1 MSLPEVHLVGDRSQ
15 LVDLASIAAPIR
27 EAGLLEPVLVAGGQH
42 PAAMTPRPE
51 VVADVTLELTADA
64 DSGVTPLTD
73 MIRRLD
79 EHFGERPPAAVIVR
93 GDTIAG
99 LAGALAAFWRRI
111 PVVHLEAGV
120 RSGDLRSPFPDDANQ
135 RLVAQVAALH
145 LAPTALAAMN
155 LLDEHIA
162 ADDVLIIGTTVA
174 DETLAAAAGKLPL
187 SDAAITAARATAG
200 DRRRVLVTGH
210 RHDAQARVQGGSGI
224 EKAVRFYADA
234 WINGDRAAVRRMI
247 APDAEIDWNL
257 DEPVDDEE
265 LVQTLH
271 RMAMFADS
279 VTVVSQNYSDERAAV
294 IYDCAAPFGTARIVE
309 FLTVVDG
316 RITEV
321 RQVHDR
327 VAVRCFFPGLL
338 EYPGSPDPF
347 EPPD

>member
-1 MSLPEVHLVGDRSQ
+1 MSLPEIHLVGDRREVVK
-15 LVDLASIAAPIR
+15 LTSIAEAIR
-27 EAGLLEPVLVAGGQH
+27 EAGLLAPVLVVGGRH
-42 PAAMTPRPE
+42 PAAMTVPPE
-51 VVADVTLELTADA
+51 VTADVTLELTADTDREA
-64 DSGVTPLTD
+64 APLAD
-73 MIRRLD
+73 MISRLD
-79 EHFGERPPAAVIVR
+79 QHFGERPPAAVIVH
-93 GDTIAG
+93 GDTMTG

-111 PVVHLEAGV
+111 PVVHFEAGV
-120 RSGDLRSPFPDDANQ
+120 RSGDLGSPLPDEANR

-162 ADDVLIIGTTVA
+162 ADDVLVIGSTVGDA
-174 DETLAAAAGKLPL
+174 TLAAAARKLPF
-187 SDAAITAARATAG
+187 SDAAIAAARTTAG
-200 DRRRVLVTGH
+200 DRRKVLVTG
-210 RHDAQARVQGGSGI
+210 RPDEPQARAQAGNGI
-224 EKAVRFYADA
+224 DKAVRFYADA

-271 RMAMFADS
+271 RMATFADS
-279 VTVVSQNYSDERAAV
+279 VTVVSQNYSDERAVV

-321 RQVHDR
+321 RQVHDA
-327 VAVRCFFPGLL
+327 VAVRRFFPGLL

>member
-1 MSLPEVHLVGDRSQ
+1 MSLPEIHLVGDRRE
-15 LVDLASIAAPIR
+15 LVKLATIAAAIR
-27 EAGLLEPVLVAGGQH
+27 EAGLLAPVLVTGGQH
-42 PAAMTPRPE
+42 PAAMTVPSE
-51 VVADVTLELTADA
+51 VPADVALELPPDTGSAA
-64 DSGVTPLTD
+64 ASLTE

-79 EHFGERPPAAVIVR
+79 EHFGERPPAAVIVCE
-93 GDTIAG
+93 GTATG
-99 LAGALAAFWRRI
+99 LAGALAASWRRI

-120 RSGDLRSPFPDDANQ
+120 RSGDLGSPLPDEADR

-162 ADDVLIIGTTVA
+162 ADDVLIIGSTVTDA
-174 DETLAAAAGKLPL
+174 TLAAAARKLPF
-187 SDAAITAARATAG
+187 SDAAIAAVRATTG
-200 DRRRVLVTGH
+200 DRRRVLATGH
-210 RHDAQARVQGGSGI
+210 GHEQQVRAQGGNGI

-271 RMAMFADS
+271 RMATFAES

-309 FLTVVDG
+309 FLTIVDG
-316 RITEV
+316 RIIGI
-321 RQVHDR
+321 RQVHDP
-327 VAVRCFFPGLL
+327 VAVRRFFPGLL